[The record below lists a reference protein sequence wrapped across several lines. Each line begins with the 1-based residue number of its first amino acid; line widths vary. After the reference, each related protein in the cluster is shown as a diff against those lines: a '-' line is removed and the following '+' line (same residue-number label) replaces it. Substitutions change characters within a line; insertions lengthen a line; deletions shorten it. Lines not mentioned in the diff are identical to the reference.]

1 MNSTSIFLFSI
12 IFLILFGKWILFIFV
27 IPYIKLTAFIH
38 RRHLYQSSKSEQCSP
53 EKFNEAQNNR
63 NLFSK
68 IKSSIRIFLDGFVRY
83 MTFKVGMIPSH
94 HIRNFIY
101 IYIYILGVKMGK
113 NAIVY
118 FGAEIRGAYNLEL
131 GDGCIVGDKSVLDA
145 RRGGIKIGKNVQ
157 LGSFVKLWTGSHDH
171 DDPYFRSM
179 PHKRGPIKIGDRAW
193 IGPCVT
199 ILHSVT
205 IGEGAVVAAGS
216 VVTKNVEPY
225 SIVGGI
231 PAKKIGERAHDLRY
245 EFKGDYLRF
254 Y

>member
-1 MNSTSIFLFSI
+1 
-12 IFLILFGKWILFIFV
+12 
-27 IPYIKLTAFIH
+27 
-38 RRHLYQSSKSEQCSP
+38 
-53 EKFNEAQNNR
+53 
-63 NLFSK
+63 
-68 IKSSIRIFLDGFVRY
+68 
-83 MTFKVGMIPSH
+83 
-94 HIRNFIY
+94 
-101 IYIYILGVKMGK
+101 MGK
-113 NAIVY
+113 NSVVY
-118 FGAEIRGAYNLEL
+118 FGAEIRGASQLEL
-131 GDGCIVGDKSVLDA
+131 GDGCIIGDKSVLDA

-171 DDPYFRSM
+171 NDPYFRSM

-193 IGPCVT
+193 IGPSVT

-231 PAKKIGERAHDLRY
+231 PAKKIGERSHDLRY
-245 EFKGDYLRF
+245 EFNGDYLSF